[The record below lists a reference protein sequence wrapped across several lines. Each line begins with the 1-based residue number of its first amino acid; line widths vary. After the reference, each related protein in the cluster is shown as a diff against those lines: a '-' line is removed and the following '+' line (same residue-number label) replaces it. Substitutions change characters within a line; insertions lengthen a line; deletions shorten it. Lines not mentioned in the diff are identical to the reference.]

1 MKMQKKMFRGGG
13 AWGSGSGEGR
23 VWGVRMESGG
33 GGGGGG
39 PVGEGGQDGCGRRS
53 EVSVKIKKMFSGSG
67 GWGRVGGCH
76 GDVNEELK
84 FL

>member
-1 MKMQKKMFRGGG
+1 MKMQKNNVQGGG
-13 AWGSGSGEGR
+13 VGVWVGGGSCL
-23 VWGVRMESGG
+23 GVRMESGG
-33 GGGGGG
+33 GG
-39 PVGEGGQDGCGRRS
+39 PVGKGGQGGCGRRS

-67 GWGRVGGCH
+67 GWGSGWGCH